1 MIPGTL
7 LDRSPGWIAGGAPE
21 GGEVVLAVA
30 TLVRNLADY
39 PFPGR
44 CTTDERHAAI
54 DRVLHALEQTGLMSG
69 GRYYALDE
77 FDARELRFLVE
88 RRLITRDLVTAPN
101 PKGVFI
107 AEDQALSIMVN
118 GNDHLC
124 LRVQCA
130 GLQLQE
136 AWSRLNLIDDA
147 LASTIDFAFN
157 ETRGYLASDLA
168 HVGTGLKLS
177 LWLHLPALAH
187 IGELIQ
193 QADRLQRQHVDLRGI
208 KAGAGGPSELPVRPA
223 GAIASGVRGE
233 SRVNQSLCSDMEG
246 ACGGGLHEA
255 LGDLFLLTNACT
267 LGISEEESLFNVR
280 HSALELVAAERNAR
294 NRMVET
300 GGLSVE
306 DRVGRAW
313 GTAGAAR
320 LISFTEGV
328 TLLSSLR
335 LGVALG
341 LLPGIHDEHLNELL
355 LSSQGAHLER
365 TLGEHVEIMSLNQA
379 RADLFRATLAG
390 Q

>member
-1 MIPGTL
+1 MMSGTL

-21 GGEVVLAVA
+21 GGEVVLALA

-44 CTTDERHAAI
+44 CTTDERHAAV
-54 DRVLHALEQTGLMSG
+54 DRTVHALEQTGLTSG
-69 GRYYALDE
+69 GRYFALDE
-77 FDARELRFLVE
+77 FDAHELRFLVE
-88 RRLITRDLVTAPN
+88 RRLITRDLFTAPN
-101 PKGVFI
+101 PKGAFI

-147 LASTIDFAFN
+147 LASTVDFAFN
-157 ETRGYLASDLA
+157 PARGYLTSDLA
-168 HVGTGLKLS
+168 HVGTGLKLA
-177 LWLHLPALAH
+177 LWLHLPALASV
-187 IGELIQ
+187 GELVQ
-193 QADRLQRQHVDLRGI
+193 QADRLQRQHVDLHGI
-208 KAGAGGPSELPVRPA
+208 KAGAGGASEAPVRPA
-223 GAIASGVRGE
+223 GPLVTGVRGE
-233 SRVNQSLCSDMEG
+233 SRVNQSLCSDVEG

-255 LGDLFLLTNACT
+255 LGDLYLLSNACT

-294 NRMVET
+294 NRMMET
-300 GGLSVE
+300 GALGVE
-306 DRVGRAW
+306 DRVGRAL
-313 GTAGAAR
+313 GIATSAR
-320 LISFTEGV
+320 LISFTEGI

-341 LLPGIHDEHLNELL
+341 LLPGIAYEVLNELL
-355 LSSQGAHLER
+355 LSTQGAHLER
-365 TLGEHVEIMSLNQA
+365 TLGEQVDTMSLNQA
-379 RADLFRATLAG
+379 RADLFRTALTS
-390 Q
+390 